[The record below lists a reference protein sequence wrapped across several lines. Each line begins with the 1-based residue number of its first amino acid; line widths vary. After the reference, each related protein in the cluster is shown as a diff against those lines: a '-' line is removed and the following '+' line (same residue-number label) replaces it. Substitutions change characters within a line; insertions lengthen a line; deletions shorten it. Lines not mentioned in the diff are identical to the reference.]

1 MNEELVAVIP
11 HDEFAGLAEIPQPP
25 KQLFRRGQAPISNEH
40 LVCIVGSRRY
50 TSYGHMV
57 CEQLIAGLAGYPIT
71 IVSGLA
77 LGIDGIA
84 HTQAIKYGL
93 RTIAFP
99 GSSLDWESLYP
110 ASHKTLAE
118 QIIEHGGALYSEHLG
133 PTKTAPWLFPMR
145 NRLMAGISEIVVVI
159 EAEEKSGTLI
169 TARLATEYNKIV
181 GAVPGAIT
189 TPASH
194 GANWLLK
201 MGAVPIT
208 SAEDIVRELNIPL
221 NEQPEKD
228 IDVLLNEA
236 EQAILTILDIPR
248 TRDYI
253 TETITLD
260 PIAISI
266 TLSTLEIKGFVRER
280 YGLIERMR

>member
-1 MNEELVAVIP
+1 MDEELAAVIP
-11 HDEFAGLAEIPQPP
+11 HDEFASLAEIPQPP
-25 KQLFRRGQAPISNEH
+25 KQLFRRGQAPIPDEH

-50 TSYGHMV
+50 TTYGQMV

-84 HTQAIKYGL
+84 HRQAIKYGL

-99 GSSLDWESLYP
+99 GSSLDWQSLYP
-110 ASHKTLAE
+110 TSHRALAE
-118 QIIEHGGALYSEHLG
+118 EILNHGGALYSEHYG

-145 NRLMAGISEIVVVI
+145 NRIMAGVSKIVVVI

-189 TPASH
+189 TPTSH

-221 NEQPEKD
+221 NETVKEVD
-228 IDVLLNEA
+228 ILLNEA
-236 EQAILTILDIPR
+236 EQAILAILDTPR

-266 TLSTLEIKGFVRER
+266 TLSTLEIKGFIKER